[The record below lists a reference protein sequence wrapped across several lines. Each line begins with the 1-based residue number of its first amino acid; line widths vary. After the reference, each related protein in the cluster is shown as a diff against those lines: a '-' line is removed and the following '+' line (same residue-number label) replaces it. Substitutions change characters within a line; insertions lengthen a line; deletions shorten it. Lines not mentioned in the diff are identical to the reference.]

1 MRSYADACKL
11 LDISDDSEKDTIK
24 KAYHKLALKHHPD
37 KGGDAEAFRKV
48 SEAYRFLMEYGD
60 GTVERD
66 LEDLEDWENFD
77 PMVFFKEQFSQN
89 DMFVMVQDYGLFEN
103 ILESTDMFGTLF
115 SNIGGIM
122 MDQDKIFNLAN
133 TLIGDE
139 GNVIFNTLQSTHAFA
154 KDLGSKIKDVSV
166 NVNAKL
172 KDIYSGRVVR
182 VSVKSR
188 RFEGETLTEHRKR
201 VPISLRYQKFKL
213 PNEGHQMAP
222 GSKVYG
228 DAVFDVRIK
237 DYLETVVRFNQ
248 DDIFVEAAV
257 GRYQEEL
264 FLDWADLIIDL
275 TMWKQNM
282 SKIVMLTSFGF
293 YKNQQDERGIMYI
306 HIFYDE
312 TIDVPKLKDR
322 EDREDQ
328 KDQKDQKDREEDV
341 VEIKKE
347 YSLIPFKNLL
357 L

>member
-1 MRSYADACKL
+1 MRSYADACKVL
-11 LDISDDSEKDTIK
+11 GISNDAEKDTIK

-37 KGGDAEAFRKV
+37 KGGNAEAFREV
-48 SEAYRFLMEYGD
+48 SEAYKLLMECDNGN
-60 GTVERD
+60 GLGE
-66 LEDLEDWENFD
+66 EDEDWENFD
-77 PMVFFKEQFSQN
+77 PMAFFKEQFSQN
-89 DMFVMVQDYGLFEN
+89 DMFVMVQDYGLFDN
-103 ILESTDMFGTLF
+103 ILESSDLFGTLF

-133 TLIGDE
+133 TLIGDD
-139 GNVIFNTLQSTHAFA
+139 GNIIFNTLKSTHAFA
-154 KDLGSKIKDVSV
+154 KDLGSKIKDSSV

-172 KDIYSGRVVR
+172 KDIYNGRVVR

-188 RFEGETLTEHRKR
+188 RFEGETMIEHRRK

-237 DYLETVVRFNQ
+237 DYLDTVHRFNQ

-257 GRYQEEL
+257 GKWQQELALE
-264 FLDWADLIIDL
+264 WADLKLDL
-275 TMWKQNM
+275 SVWKQEVA
-282 SKIVMLTSFGF
+282 KIVMLEGYGF
-293 YKNQQDERGIMYI
+293 YKNEQDERGTMYI
-306 HIFYDE
+306 HIVYDE
-312 TIDVPKLKDR
+312 SIVVPKMK
-322 EDREDQ
+322 E
-328 KDQKDQKDREEDV
+328 REEDVKGEGQSEGIREALDV

-347 YSLIPFKNLL
+347 YTMIPFKNLL

>member
-11 LDISDDSEKDTIK
+11 LDISDNSEKDTIK

-133 TLIGDE
+133 TLIGDD
-139 GNVIFNTLQSTHAFA
+139 GNVIFNTLKSTHAFA

-182 VSVKSR
+182 VSVKCR
-188 RFEGETLTEHRKR
+188 RFDGENLIEHRKK
-201 VPISLRYQKFKL
+201 VPISLRYQRFKL

-237 DYLETVVRFNQ
+237 DYLDTVYRFNQ

-257 GRYQEEL
+257 GKWQQELTIE
-264 FLDWADLIIDL
+264 WADLTLDIEL
-275 TMWKQNM
+275 WKQNV
-282 SKIVMLTSFGF
+282 SKIVMLEGYGF
-293 YKNQQDERGIMYI
+293 YKNQENERGTMYI
-306 HIFYDE
+306 HIVYDE
-312 TIDVPKLKDR
+312 SIDVPKMKER
-322 EDREDQ
+322 ETDDDDEVL
-328 KDQKDQKDREEDV
+328 DV

-347 YSLIPFKNLL
+347 YSLILFKNLL

>member
-1 MRSYADACKL
+1 MRSYADACKVL
-11 LDISDDSEKDTIK
+11 GISNDAEKDTIK

-37 KGGDAEAFRKV
+37 KGGNAEAFREV
-48 SEAYRFLMEYGD
+48 SEAYKLLMECDNGI
-60 GTVERD
+60 GIGE
-66 LEDLEDWENFD
+66 EDEDWENFD
-77 PMVFFKEQFSQN
+77 PMAFFKEQFSQN

-182 VSVKSR
+182 VSVKCR
-188 RFEGETLTEHRKR
+188 RFEGETLTEHRKK

-228 DAVFDVRIK
+228 DAIFDVRIK

-264 FLDWADLIIDL
+264 FLDWADLTIDL
-275 TMWKQNM
+275 ALWKQDIA
-282 SKIVMLTSFGF
+282 KIIMLTSLGF
-293 YKNQQDERGIMYI
+293 YKNQEDERGTMYI
-306 HIFYDE
+306 HIVYNE
-312 TIDVPKLKDR
+312 SIDVPKMKEREKD
-322 EDREDQ
+322 D
-328 KDQKDQKDREEDV
+328 EEVLDV

>member
-1 MRSYADACKL
+1 MRSYADACKVL
-11 LDISDDSEKDTIK
+11 GISDDAEKETIK

-37 KGGDAEAFRKV
+37 KGGDTEAFRKV
-48 SEAYRFLMEYGD
+48 SEAYRLLMDHGN
-60 GTVERD
+60 GIVER
-66 LEDLEDWENFD
+66 EDEDYEDWENFD

-103 ILESTDMFGTLF
+103 ILESSDLFGTLF

-182 VSVKSR
+182 VSVKCR
-188 RFEGETLTEHRKR
+188 RFDGENLIEHRKK
-201 VPISLRYQKFKL
+201 VPISLRYQRFKL

-237 DYLETVVRFNQ
+237 DYLDTVYRFNQ

-257 GRYQEEL
+257 GKWQQELTIE
-264 FLDWADLIIDL
+264 WADLTLDIEL
-275 TMWKQNM
+275 WKQNV
-282 SKIVMLTSFGF
+282 SKIVMLEGYGF
-293 YKNQQDERGIMYI
+293 YKNQENERGTMYI
-306 HIFYDE
+306 HIVYDE
-312 TIDVPKLKDR
+312 SIDVPKMKER
-322 EDREDQ
+322 ETDDDDEVL
-328 KDQKDQKDREEDV
+328 DV